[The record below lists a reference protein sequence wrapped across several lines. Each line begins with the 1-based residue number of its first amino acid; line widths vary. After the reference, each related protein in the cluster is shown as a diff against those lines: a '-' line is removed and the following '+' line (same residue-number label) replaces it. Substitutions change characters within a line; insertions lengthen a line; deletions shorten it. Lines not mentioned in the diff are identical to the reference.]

1 MHGLYMPAIPKR
13 SARPPERSNH
23 IWHCNDAPSTAS
35 ILSLSSLIAVSATF
49 DFGLSTLVSRMFQKF
64 QFRIRLQNSVSCM

>member
-35 ILSLSSLIAVSATF
+35 ILSLSSLIDDSATF
-49 DFGLSTLVSRMFQKF
+49 DFSLSDIGIPDVSK
-64 QFRIRLQNSVSCM
+64 IPISDPAAK